1 MKGQITS
8 GYKYW
13 ATDANGS
20 HISFGVTENGIIYRN
35 INGGEVQP
43 IPTEEVKG
51 FQNVRATFEAI
62 RIINGRVYHGTIME
76 RDGELYTVSDAV
88 DVISDDDDAFREWV
102 DDNAEYV
109 EIMGHSFYVDYD
121 TICSWDIEDE
131 IRSEW
136 VDQIEEMLLDENI
149 DGWSIY
155 EDDNT
160 MEVEFVILD
169 NGTVVAKEDINRE
182 YITSLIDAMLAID
195 HSSCRF
201 GDWVVTYD
209 PIKSE
214 AVSTDQTV
222 PTEATVP
229 TENQTTE
236 PASNPDD
243 ERPRINRCQS
253 PITCDMYANLTE

>member
-8 GYKYW
+8 GYEYW
-13 ATDANGS
+13 ATDANGR

-35 INGGEVQP
+35 IDSGEVQP

-51 FQNVRATFEAI
+51 FKNVRAGLEAL
-62 RIINGRVYHGTIME
+62 RIINERVYYGTIME

-88 DVISDDDDAFREWV
+88 NLISDDDDAFREWV
-102 DDNAEYV
+102 DDKAEYV

-131 IRSEW
+131 IRSDW

-195 HSSCRF
+195 HSSYRF

-209 PIKSE
+209 PEPKD
-214 AVSTDQTV
+214 APV
-222 PTEATVP
+222 PTD
-229 TENQTTE
+229 NQTTE
-236 PASNPDD
+236 ANPDD
-243 ERPRINRCQS
+243 GRPH
-253 PITCDMYANLTE
+253 ITITGMMAS

>member
-8 GYKYW
+8 GYEYW
-13 ATDANGS
+13 ATDANGR
-20 HISFGVTENGIIYRN
+20 HVSFGVTENGIIYRNN

-51 FQNVRATFEAI
+51 FKNVRAGLEAL
-62 RIINGRVYHGTIME
+62 RIINERVYYGTIME
-76 RDGELYTVSDAV
+76 HYGELYTVSDAV
-88 DVISDDDDAFREWV
+88 DVISNDDDVFREWV

-131 IRSEW
+131 IRSDW

-195 HSSCRF
+195 HSSYRF
-201 GDWVVTYD
+201 GDWVVTFD
-209 PIKSE
+209 PE
-214 AVSTDQTV
+214 AKDATETNTTV
-222 PTEATVP
+222 
-229 TENQTTE
+229 TTE
-236 PASNPDD
+236 TNPDD
-243 ERPRINRCQS
+243 GRPH
-253 PITCDMYANLTE
+253 ITITGMMAS

>member
-8 GYKYW
+8 GYEYW
-13 ATDANGS
+13 ATDANGR
-20 HISFGVTENGIIYRN
+20 HVSFGVTENGIIYRNN

-51 FQNVRATFEAI
+51 FKNVRAGLETL
-62 RIINGRVYHGTIME
+62 RIINERVYYGTIME
-76 RDGELYTVSDAV
+76 HYGELYTVSDAV
-88 DVISDDDDAFREWV
+88 DVISNDDDVFREWV

-160 MEVEFVILD
+160 IEVEFVILD

-195 HSSCRF
+195 HSSYRF

-209 PIKSE
+209 PEPKDATE
-214 AVSTDQTV
+214 VNTTV
-222 PTEATVP
+222 TTEA
-229 TENQTTE
+229 
-236 PASNPDD
+236 NPDD
-243 ERPRINRCQS
+243 GRPH
-253 PITCDMYANLTE
+253 ITITGMMAS

>member
-8 GYKYW
+8 GYEYW
-13 ATDANGS
+13 ATDANGR
-20 HISFGVTENGIIYRN
+20 HVSFGVTENGIIYRN
-35 INGGEVQP
+35 NINGGKVQP

-51 FQNVRATFEAI
+51 FKNVRAGLEAL
-62 RIINGRVYHGTIME
+62 RIINERVYYGTIME
-76 RDGELYTVSDAV
+76 HYGELYTVSDAV
-88 DVISDDDDAFREWV
+88 DVISNDDDVFREWV

-155 EDDNT
+155 EDNDT

-195 HSSCRF
+195 HSSYRF

-209 PIKSE
+209 PEPKD
-214 AVSTDQTV
+214 APV
-222 PTEATVP
+222 PTD
-229 TENQTTE
+229 NQTTE
-236 PASNPDD
+236 SNPNDD
-243 ERPRINRCQS
+243 RPH
-253 PITCDMYANLTE
+253 ITLTGMMAS

>member
-8 GYKYW
+8 GYEYW
-13 ATDANGS
+13 ATDANGR
-20 HISFGVTENGIIYRN
+20 HVSFGVTENGIIYRNN

-51 FQNVRATFEAI
+51 FKNVRAGLETL
-62 RIINGRVYHGTIME
+62 RIINERVYYGTIME
-76 RDGELYTVSDAV
+76 HYGELYTVSDAV
-88 DVISDDDDAFREWV
+88 NLISDDDDAFREWV

-109 EIMGHSFYVDYD
+109 EIMGRSFYVDYD

-131 IRSEW
+131 IRSDW
-136 VDQIEEMLLDENI
+136 VDQIEEMLLDEDI

-160 MEVEFVILD
+160 IEVEFVILD

-195 HSSCRF
+195 HSSYRF

-209 PIKSE
+209 PEPKDATE
-214 AVSTDQTV
+214 VNTTV
-222 PTEATVP
+222 TTEA
-229 TENQTTE
+229 
-236 PASNPDD
+236 NPDD
-243 ERPRINRCQS
+243 GRPH
-253 PITCDMYANLTE
+253 ITITGMMAS

>member
-8 GYKYW
+8 GYEYW
-13 ATDANGS
+13 ATDANGR
-20 HISFGVTENGIIYRN
+20 HVSFGVTENGIIYRNN

-51 FQNVRATFEAI
+51 FKNVRAGLEAL
-62 RIINGRVYHGTIME
+62 RIINERVYYGTIIE
-76 RDGELYTVSDAV
+76 HYEELYTVSDAV
-88 DVISDDDDAFREWV
+88 DVISNDDDVFREWV

-195 HSSCRF
+195 HSSYRF

-214 AVSTDQTV
+214 AVPTAL
-222 PTEATVP
+222 TEATEATTP
-229 TENQTTE
+229 TDNQTTE
-236 PASNPDD
+236 TKPDD
-243 ERPRINRCQS
+243 GRPRITLNGMMAS
-253 PITCDMYANLTE
+253 

>member
-8 GYKYW
+8 GYEYN
-13 ATDANGS
+13 ALDANGRWV
-20 HISFGVTENGIIYRN
+20 SFGVTENGIIYRN
-35 INGGEVQP
+35 IDGGEVQP

-51 FQNVRATFEAI
+51 FQKVRSGLEAL
-62 RIINGRVYHGTIME
+62 RIINGRVYFGTIME

-88 DVISDDDDAFREWV
+88 NLISNDDDAFREWV
-102 DDNAEYV
+102 DNNADYV

-121 TICSWDIEDE
+121 TVCSWDIGDE
-131 IRSEW
+131 IRSDW

-182 YITSLIDAMLAID
+182 YIASLIDAMLAID
-195 HSSCRF
+195 HSSYRF

-209 PIKSE
+209 PEPKD
-214 AVSTDQTV
+214 A
-222 PTEATVP
+222 PVP
-229 TENQTTE
+229 TENTTTE
-236 PASNPDD
+236 SNPDD
-243 ERPRINRCQS
+243 GRPH
-253 PITCDMYANLTE
+253 ITLTGMMAS

>member
-8 GYKYW
+8 GYEYS
-13 ATDANGS
+13 AMDANGRWV
-20 HISFGVTENGIIYRN
+20 SFGVTENGIIYRN
-35 INGGEVQP
+35 IDGGEVQP

-51 FQNVRATFEAI
+51 FQKVRAGLEAL
-62 RIINGRVYHGTIME
+62 RIINGRVYFGTIME

-88 DVISDDDDAFREWV
+88 SLISDDDDAFREWV

-109 EIMGHSFYVDYD
+109 EIMGHSFYVDYE
-121 TICSWDIEDE
+121 TVCSWDIEDE
-131 IRSEW
+131 LRSDW

-155 EDDNT
+155 EDNDT

-195 HSSCRF
+195 HSSYRF

-209 PIKSE
+209 PE
-214 AVSTDQTV
+214 AKDA
-222 PTEATVP
+222 TEANTTV
-229 TENQTTE
+229 TTE
-236 PASNPDD
+236 ANPNDDGRPHITITGMMAS
-243 ERPRINRCQS
+243 
-253 PITCDMYANLTE
+253 

>member
-8 GYKYW
+8 GFEYW
-13 ATDANGS
+13 ATDANGR
-20 HISFGVTENGIIYRN
+20 HISFGVTENGIIYRNN

-51 FQNVRATFEAI
+51 FKNVRAGLEAL
-62 RIINGRVYHGTIME
+62 RIINERVYYGTIME

-121 TICSWDIEDE
+121 TICSWDIEDD
-131 IRSEW
+131 IRSDW

-149 DGWSIY
+149 DGWSIH
-155 EDDNT
+155 EDNDT

-169 NGTVVAKEDINRE
+169 NGMVIPKEDIDRG
-182 YITSLIDAMLAID
+182 YIASLIDAMLAID
-195 HSSCRF
+195 HSSYRF

-214 AVSTDQTV
+214 AVPTA
-222 PTEATVP
+222 PTEATTP
-229 TENQTTE
+229 TDNQTTE

-243 ERPRINRCQS
+243 GRPRITLNGMMAS
-253 PITCDMYANLTE
+253 

>member
-1 MKGQITS
+1 MNGQITS
-8 GYKYW
+8 GYEYW
-13 ATDANGS
+13 ATDANGR

-35 INGGEVQP
+35 IDSGEIQS

-51 FQNVRATFEAI
+51 FKNVRAGIEAL
-62 RIINGRVYHGTIME
+62 RIINGRVYYGTIME
-76 RDGELYTVSDAV
+76 RDGELYTVSEAV
-88 DVISDDDDAFREWV
+88 DIISDDDDAFREWA
-102 DDNAEYV
+102 DDKAEYV

-121 TICSWDIEDE
+121 TVCSWDIEDE
-131 IRSEW
+131 IRSDW
-136 VDQIEEMLLDENI
+136 ADQIEEMLLDEDI

-195 HSSCRF
+195 HSSYRF

-214 AVSTDQTV
+214 AVPTAL
-222 PTEATVP
+222 TEATVP

-236 PASNPDD
+236 TKPDD
-243 ERPRINRCQS
+243 GRPRITLNGMMAS
-253 PITCDMYANLTE
+253 

>member
-51 FQNVRATFEAI
+51 FQKVLATFEAL
-62 RIINGRVYHGTIME
+62 RIINGRVYYGTIME

-88 DVISDDDDAFREWV
+88 DVISNDDDVFREWV

-155 EDDNT
+155 EDNDT

-195 HSSCRF
+195 HSSYRF
-201 GDWVVTYD
+201 GDWVVTYN
-209 PIKSE
+209 PE
-214 AVSTDQTV
+214 AKDAPV
-222 PTEATVP
+222 PTD
-229 TENQTTE
+229 NQTTE

-243 ERPRINRCQS
+243 GRPH
-253 PITCDMYANLTE
+253 ITITGMMAS

>member
-8 GYKYW
+8 GYEYW
-13 ATDANGS
+13 ATDANGR
-20 HISFGVTENGIIYRN
+20 HVSFGVTENGIIYRNN

-51 FQNVRATFEAI
+51 FKNVRAGLEAL
-62 RIINGRVYHGTIME
+62 RIINERVYYGTIME
-76 RDGELYTVSDAV
+76 HYGELYTVSDAV
-88 DVISDDDDAFREWV
+88 DVISNDDDVFREWV

-131 IRSEW
+131 IKSEW

-195 HSSCRF
+195 HSSYRF

-209 PIKSE
+209 PEPKD
-214 AVSTDQTV
+214 A
-222 PTEATVP
+222 TEANTTV
-229 TENQTTE
+229 TTE
-236 PASNPDD
+236 TNPDD
-243 ERPRINRCQS
+243 GRPH
-253 PITCDMYANLTE
+253 ITITGMMAS

>member
-8 GYKYW
+8 GYEYW
-13 ATDANGS
+13 ATDANGR
-20 HISFGVTENGIIYRN
+20 HVSFGVTENGIIYRNN

-51 FQNVRATFEAI
+51 FKNVRAGLEAL
-62 RIINGRVYHGTIME
+62 RIINERVYYGTIME

-88 DVISDDDDAFREWV
+88 NLISDDDDAFREWV
-102 DDNAEYV
+102 DDKAEYV
-109 EIMGHSFYVDYD
+109 EIMGRSFYVDYD

-131 IRSEW
+131 IRNDW

-155 EDDNT
+155 EDDDT

-195 HSSCRF
+195 HSNYRF

-209 PIKSE
+209 PE
-214 AVSTDQTV
+214 AKDA
-222 PTEATVP
+222 TEANTTV
-229 TENQTTE
+229 TTE
-236 PASNPDD
+236 TKPDD
-243 ERPRINRCQS
+243 GRPH
-253 PITCDMYANLTE
+253 ITITGMMAS

>member
-8 GYKYW
+8 GYEYW
-13 ATDANGS
+13 ATDANGR

-35 INGGEVQP
+35 IDSGEIQS

-51 FQNVRATFEAI
+51 FKNVRAGIEAL
-62 RIINGRVYHGTIME
+62 RIINGRVYYGTIME
-76 RDGELYTVSDAV
+76 RDGELYTVSEAV
-88 DVISDDDDAFREWV
+88 DIISDDDDAFREWA
-102 DDNAEYV
+102 DDKAEYV

-121 TICSWDIEDE
+121 TVCSWDIEDE
-131 IRSEW
+131 IRSDW
-136 VDQIEEMLLDENI
+136 ADQIEEMLLDEDI

-195 HSSCRF
+195 HSSYRF

-214 AVSTDQTV
+214 VIPTA
-222 PTEATVP
+222 PTEATTP
-229 TENQTTE
+229 TDNQTTE
-236 PASNPDD
+236 TKPDD
-243 ERPRINRCQS
+243 GRPRITLNGMMAS
-253 PITCDMYANLTE
+253 

>member
-8 GYKYW
+8 GYEYW
-13 ATDANGS
+13 ATDANGH

-35 INGGEVQP
+35 TDGRQIQT

-51 FQNVRATFEAI
+51 FKDVRAGLEAL
-62 RIINGRVYHGTIME
+62 RIINERVYFGTIME
-76 RDGELYTVSDAV
+76 HDGELYTVSEAV

-131 IRSEW
+131 IRSDW
-136 VDQIEEMLLDENI
+136 VDQIEEMLLDEDI
-149 DGWSIY
+149 DGWTIH
-155 EDDNT
+155 EDNDT

-195 HSSCRF
+195 HSNYRF

-222 PTEATVP
+222 PTEATAPIVT

-243 ERPRINRCQS
+243 GRPRITLPGMMAS
-253 PITCDMYANLTE
+253 

>member
-1 MKGQITS
+1 MKGQIIS
-8 GYKYW
+8 GYEYW
-13 ATDANGS
+13 ATDANGR
-20 HISFGVTENGIIYRN
+20 HISFGVTENGIIYHN

-51 FQNVRATFEAI
+51 FKNVRAGLEAS

-76 RDGELYTVSDAV
+76 REGELYTVSEAV

-131 IRSEW
+131 IRSDW

-160 MEVEFVILD
+160 IEVEFVILD
-169 NGTVVAKEDINRE
+169 NGMVIPKEDIDRG
-182 YITSLIDAMLAID
+182 YIASLIDAMLAID
-195 HSSCRF
+195 HSSYRF

-214 AVSTDQTV
+214 AVPTD
-222 PTEATVP
+222 
-229 TENQTTE
+229 NQTTE

-243 ERPRINRCQS
+243 GRPRITLNGMMAS
-253 PITCDMYANLTE
+253 

>member
-8 GYKYW
+8 GYEYW
-13 ATDANGS
+13 ATDANGR
-20 HISFGVTENGIIYRN
+20 HVSFGVTENGIIYRNN

-51 FQNVRATFEAI
+51 FQKVRAGIEAL
-62 RIINGRVYHGTIME
+62 RIINGRVYFGTIME

-88 DVISDDDDAFREWV
+88 NLISDDDDAFREWV
-102 DDNAEYV
+102 DNNADYV

-131 IRSEW
+131 IRSDW
-136 VDQIEEMLLDENI
+136 VDQIEEMLIDENI

-169 NGTVVAKEDINRE
+169 NGSVVAKEDINRE

-195 HSSCRF
+195 HSSYRF

-209 PIKSE
+209 PEPKDAS
-214 AVSTDQTV
+214 
-222 PTEATVP
+222 VP
-229 TENQTTE
+229 TENTTTE
-236 PASNPDD
+236 SNPDD
-243 ERPRINRCQS
+243 GRPH
-253 PITCDMYANLTE
+253 ITLTGMMAS